1 MQKRKSRKPRVR
13 RKLVNGEWYH
23 VYRVVVEQVRHQ
35 SIIIEARTR
44 DEAERQ
50 SCEVA
55 EHNPENW
62 REEDITPRD
71 CTSAE
76 MTDGSWESCNALK
89 EE

>member
-1 MQKRKSRKPRVR
+1 MQKPKSRKPRVR

-44 DEAERQ
+44 DEAEQQ

-62 REEDITPRD
+62 REEDIAPRD
-71 CTSAE
+71 CTSTE
-76 MTDGSWESCNALK
+76 MTDGSWEFVNALGRK
-89 EE
+89 

>member
-1 MQKRKSRKPRVR
+1 MQKPKSRKPRVR

-50 SCEVA
+50 SCEIA
-55 EHNPENW
+55 DHNPENW

-71 CTSAE
+71 CTSTE
-76 MTDGSWESCNALK
+76 MTDGSWESCDARK
-89 EE
+89 EK